1 MVEKLVQ
8 LITIEDL
15 TENNRYIADL
25 IGIDIYREIV
35 KKFHGEKLYIQDP
48 RSNKKLIKE
57 YVKQEMSKNKPI
69 QKIAKELG
77 KNRECIRNLIKEID

>member
-48 RSNKKLIKE
+48 RSNKKTYKRICE
-57 YVKQEMSKNKPI
+57 NKRC
-69 QKIAKELG
+69 QKI
-77 KNRECIRNLIKEID
+77 NRFKR